1 MIEAQD
7 FLGELARRR
16 MTFVAGTP
24 CSYLKSFINRVI
36 DDPSLSYYD
45 AANEGDAV
53 AMTAGAAVGGRP
65 GLAIFQNAG
74 LGNAVNALTSLCYPF
89 RIPMLLV
96 VTHRGQPG
104 GPADEPQH
112 ELMGQITTA
121 LLEVIRIPW
130 EPFPREAGEVAAV
143 LDRAQTFM
151 SGNRLPYAL
160 VMAKGSVAEYDLQ
173 KNARPD
179 PPAWDFRHYAE
190 TRRPAAELPLRH
202 EVLSCYLKRQRPE
215 DVVVCTTGYTGRE
228 LYTLKDAA
236 NHLYLVGSMGSAASF
251 SLGLA
256 LTQPG
261 RRLVVFDGDGAVL
274 MRLGNLALVGAHRP
288 ANYVHIVL
296 DNAAYE
302 STGEQS
308 TLSPSV
314 CLTGIAQSCGY
325 ASTFLVESLADFD
338 SVVSEAKAGPALVHV
353 RVRTG
358 CLPNLGR
365 PKIKPFEVKERL
377 MALLGVA

>member
-1 MIEAQD
+1 MIEAGA
-7 FLGELARRR
+7 FVSEMVRRR

-24 CSYLKSFINRVI
+24 CSFLKPFINRII
-36 DDPSLSYYD
+36 DDPDLAYSD

-53 AMTAGAAVGGRP
+53 ALVAGAAVGGRP

-74 LGNAVNALTSLCYPF
+74 LGNAVNALTSLCFPF
-89 RIPMLLV
+89 RIPLLLV

-121 LLEVIRIPW
+121 LLELIRIPW

-143 LDRAQTFM
+143 LDRAQAYM
-151 SGNRLPYAL
+151 SGNRLPFAL
-160 VMAKGSVAEYDLQ
+160 IMSKDSVADYDLQ
-173 KNARPD
+173 KSSRPNI
-179 PPAWDFRHYAE
+179 PAWDFRHCAE

-202 EVLSCYLKRQRPE
+202 EVLSCYLERQRPE

-314 CLTGIAQSCGY
+314 CLTGIARSCGY
-325 ASTFLVESLADFD
+325 AGTFLVESLADFD
-338 SVVSEAKAGPALVHV
+338 KVISEAKAGPTLIQV
-353 RVRTG
+353 RIRTG
-358 CLPNLGR
+358 SLPNLGR
-365 PKIKPFEVKERL
+365 PKIKPYEVKERL
-377 MALLGVA
+377 MRALGVA